1 MIMTIQTSDEYQAA
15 IERLKELGENPADGP
30 DQDEFFEI
38 NAAMVDYETRNHP
51 ALTREMESDR
61 G

>member
-1 MIMTIQTSDEYQAA
+1 MTIPTSDEYQAA
-15 IERLKELGENPADGP
+15 IARWKELSENPADGP

-38 NAAMVDYETRNHP
+38 NAAMVDYETRNPP